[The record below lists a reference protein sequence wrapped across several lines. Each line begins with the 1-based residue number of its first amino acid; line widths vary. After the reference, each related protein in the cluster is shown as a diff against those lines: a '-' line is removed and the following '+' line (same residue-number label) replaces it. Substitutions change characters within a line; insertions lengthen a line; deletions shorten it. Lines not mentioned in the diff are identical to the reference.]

1 MWLSLSFPLGFA
13 SLANTYFISQYLN
26 LRGSDWC
33 NVVTNTPMDKA
44 LEPGQS
50 SGHQSAYQV
59 AALRPHAHSWSSQS
73 RPESWAYREDP
84 VGGATDA

>member
-1 MWLSLSFPLGFA
+1 
-13 SLANTYFISQYLN
+13 
-26 LRGSDWC
+26 
-33 NVVTNTPMDKA
+33 MDKA
-44 LEPGQS
+44 LEPGQP

-73 RPESWAYREDP
+73 RPESWAYREDS